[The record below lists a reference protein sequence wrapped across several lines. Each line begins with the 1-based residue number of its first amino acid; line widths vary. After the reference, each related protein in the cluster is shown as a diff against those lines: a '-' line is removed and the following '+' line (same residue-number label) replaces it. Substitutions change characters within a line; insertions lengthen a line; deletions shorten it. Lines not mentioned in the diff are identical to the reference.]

1 MHEQRV
7 WSERGPG
14 STVGG
19 GGGQEDRSGAVSP
32 RKEQG
37 RASTENWRSRTS
49 AEGDDADRWRG
60 SVAPRADKWGQLVCV
75 CFCGVL
81 SNLVD
86 QSINLWGKCNESGLR
101 INVCWKS
108 SMVVSIVCLCEQI
121 E

>member
-75 CFCGVL
+75 LLWRSCHLIGL
-81 SNLVD
+81 SI
-86 QSINLWGKCNESGLR
+86 SLWGKCSESGLR
-101 INVCWKS
+101 NILCMKS
-108 SMVVSIVCLCEQI
+108 SMLVCLCVK
-121 E
+121 